1 MESLPDAGPAPSRV
15 SRTSRMGSVP
25 AGSAVA
31 PPAERRRSRSRSLR
45 NSMRQL
51 LIVTGF
57 TALYLFGLL
66 VFSLQGLLTQATL
79 AATALVSAA
88 VIGVFLLLFASNLNR
103 HASDRNLVAEQI
115 LCGLTVLLSVTYAAP
130 ATHIMFGPYLLLTLA
145 FGTYRLGARTIFL
158 LLAVALT
165 GFGAVVF
172 AHYLEHQDAALLRS
186 ESLHVLLLLLVLP
199 GFLLLAA
206 RVRRTNQALFRA
218 GVKIVTIKENARR
231 DPMLGCYNRRYT
243 TVALEQHK
251 RAADDAGSELCLALI
266 DLDHFKCVN
275 DEIGHLGGDEVLRQF
290 ARVAQANVRRNDVL
304 GRYGGEEFLL
314 ILPDTE
320 LLTALNIAER
330 IRAQVER
337 HRWDDRLTRSVTV
350 SIGLTQYVPGESV
363 LDLFSRADTAA
374 YMAKRG
380 GRNQV
385 VVEEPAAQ

>member
-1 MESLPDAGPAPSRV
+1 M
-15 SRTSRMGSVP
+15 
-25 AGSAVA
+25 
-31 PPAERRRSRSRSLR
+31 R

-51 LIVTGF
+51 LVVTGF

-66 VFSLQGLLTQATL
+66 VFNLQDLLAQSTL
-79 AATALVSAA
+79 AAAALASAA
-88 VIGVFLLLFASNLNR
+88 VLGIFYLLFASGLNR
-103 HASDRNLVAEQI
+103 RAANRTLTAEQI
-115 LCGLTVLLSVTYAAP
+115 LCGLAILLWVAYAAP

-145 FGTYRLGARTIFL
+145 FGTYRLGARAIFL
-158 LLAVALT
+158 LLAAALA
-165 GFGAVVF
+165 GFCAVLF
-172 AHYLEHQDAALLRS
+172 AHYLERQDAGLLRS
-186 ESLHVLLLLLVLP
+186 ELQHLLVLLLVLP

-206 RVRRTNQALFRA
+206 RVRRMNQALYQA
-218 GVKIVTIKENARR
+218 GVEIVTIKENARR
-231 DPMLGCYNRRYT
+231 DPLLGCYNRRYT
-243 TVALEQHK
+243 TAALEQHK
-251 RAADDAGSELCLALI
+251 RGADETGSELCLALI
-266 DLDHFKCVN
+266 DLDHFKRVN
-275 DEIGHLGGDEVLRQF
+275 DEIGHLGGDEVLRKF
-290 ARVAQANVRRNDVL
+290 ARVAQANLRRHDVF

-337 HRWDDRLTRSVTV
+337 QRWGEKLTRGVTV

-385 VVEEPAAQ
+385 VVEELAAQSVPAKAPAARPTAAPAAARSAPGRDS